1 MSDLY
6 SIEKAVRE
14 RYRRKAAEKKAN
26 KRTSD
31 TPSTLE
37 TIKSSVRDRY
47 KRKTALASI
56 GVDTLG
62 TDITSLN
69 DRIRTVYNGW
79 QTSETMDNTR
89 SSLQSMY
96 DRVKAYEDYRKS
108 YGGTDISD
116 LSELQTAYKT
126 ILDEWDNISN
136 VYGQFKNAEAY
147 KRYEGM
153 KAADLG
159 AVQKEITA
167 LEGNLKTAKEHQSN
181 IKGLQNRGNTW
192 GHRGRGL
199 SDGGYADKLKSAQ
212 TEYEKFLSG
221 TGFKSFEELENALT
235 EKKTYF
241 DNAKQ
246 LQDAINLATKEEEMA
261 YSQEGKTGWK
271 EWEKYV
277 AERAK
282 GKAENKPSAFA
293 QFGLDMQYVDNPVG
307 RLIDFKR
314 EDTSYQEPQDN
325 WTTKEKNIF
334 GAYFLED
341 PNKAYD
347 YAAKLNNKKAKT
359 AKGVKTEE
367 ISDSATSGGWAGAGH
382 TALSILSSPLHM
394 IDYFDDLT
402 DVAAG
407 RRVLVEE
414 DIVTPYD
421 YSKAVTGGITE
432 KLNADFG
439 TLNEKIPVIGGKGL
453 GDAYGLGTSVLQS
466 AVSAHTL
473 GPTGTLISYFGQG
486 AASAVDDAIERGAT
500 PAQALL
506 YGTLVGAAEG
516 ASEMIGVDNL
526 LKIGSSSTMKELLV
540 NVAKQAGAEG
550 IEEGFSSLAEKV
562 ADNFVMGDKSKFNNR
577 VNELYMYGGMS
588 TEEAKKKAWVESVEE
603 VAFDTLSGAVSG
615 GVHAGPVTAINTA
628 KQHSYNK
635 NMGQTIKNNERVE
648 EMFDLASNSAEISS
662 AYETYTNL
670 ANKGVV
676 AENISDA
683 QLGSLYSSVV
693 ADAKEI
699 LNSNKSTEAE
709 KAEALKTLDKLSVVT
724 TDNVVA
730 KEKKKFNVGEETK
743 VTKSGVEVDV
753 KDLKISEDNA
763 TFVTAK
769 GEISAN
775 DVTLTDTDAE
785 IVAHALAISKTEGEE
800 VANLFVSQYDG
811 KTNIEEYANAF
822 ELVSTL
828 SKTESYTAEQIL
840 EAKGILSTEQATEI
854 YKVTRMAQ
862 EKANVQAR
870 EQAFKKMRAMIG
882 KQGVIDDSV
891 ISYDNKAT
899 KGQVNWKDLG
909 YRQRK
914 AITFANGLF
923 TAMGSNV
930 VWTNKDKSNGMYSIE
945 GDTIFIDVYAG
956 VNLVNLTGKDSIIN
970 TISHE
975 LTHQMEV
982 YSPETFNEVKELVLD
997 ALEKFAKAT
1006 DKSVTRADLI
1016 AKEIKRLDAN
1026 HPEQKH
1032 TEADAISELV
1042 AKACEDM
1049 LSESK
1054 KGIELFNSLSKA
1066 EQKTLTE
1073 KIKDII
1079 SKLKNWITDLLKT
1092 YSSNSEEAKALRS
1105 MQDTFDEVLKRWDK
1119 MLADVA
1125 EQNKARKESGAV
1137 EKETSAEKRVLE
1149 QAREIDS
1156 DGNSYWQIETDKDI
1170 FKGIETVK
1178 GLQDAAYN
1186 YILNGDKGDKIT
1198 DLIDGKELNFIRV
1211 SAKEYVYGEASKTL
1225 STEEYKQKMRM
1236 STSIIDLIEN
1246 ASIEY
1251 DAPDHKSHKM
1261 FPDGFKNYQGRVGID
1276 ETIFKY
1282 IVRVGKSKDGMIFYD
1297 INLEVDGKVPRAN
1310 RTSLIKSSTSNNS
1323 ISNPDK
1329 KVNTKSSKV
1338 LNEGKVLNADRD
1350 AEYLELAKDPVKNEA
1365 RLREMVYEA
1374 AKEKGYTDD
1383 SSWRMGH
1390 TAPNSKDDIS
1400 LDNLKES
1407 GLIPDDF
1414 WEHPEW
1420 YTHSYEERESYY
1432 KVKKAIELQETRNAN
1447 GDDRPARMWVYRA
1460 VDKTKNKRE
1469 DYFRNGDWVTPS
1481 KEYAIN
1487 EGKMNPNGY
1496 RIIKHSVSIK
1506 NLYWD
1511 GNSIAELGYDDGNN
1525 YAYADTLN
1533 NRKLLDP
1540 VTYYPS
1546 GEIIPL
1552 SKRFNRRDYD
1562 VKFSDRDTEYLNA
1575 VEKGDV
1581 ETASKLIEEAAERVF
1596 SNSKVRGSDG
1606 KLRLVYH
1613 GTVNDFTVFKRQF
1626 ANIEGDFGKGY
1637 YFTSNEYDVDANYA
1651 NEEGP
1656 DLKNKIA
1663 KYAEQLEW
1671 DDEYADLSY
1680 EEREEIA
1687 RQKFITSEPTTITAY
1702 LNMENPVYITPDEN
1716 GTLLDYNESYDE
1728 EYDEY
1733 GEPEGLLID
1742 FIEALQNNATDYAYR
1757 DVDFSFLY
1765 EYAYDNGGVYASDAV
1780 KIIKERIVDEL
1791 TDENEEIAVNEVI
1804 RLAFEEIGFDGIID
1818 TSVYYKFRNMDGMDS
1833 GTTHYIVFDSEQ
1845 IKSADIATYD
1855 DNGNVIPLS
1864 QRFDFSN
1871 EDIRYSDRDD
1881 VGYHAG
1887 DLGKAESL
1895 GSQGYGR
1902 DTGHFGR
1909 GTYFVGNKE
1918 LVKDYNR
1925 RDGVSAPQH
1934 AVDFS
1939 NYNLYKIKNDKD
1951 GYDLHRQLQVIDG
1964 GLNAAWVKAAKDD
1977 KFFLYRGTEFY
1988 KIAEEKFGEENK
2000 YTDEAL
2006 IYGLT
2011 ELAKK
2016 ADIEIPTKE
2025 QFSKESGYDL
2035 TDKYFDSA
2043 YQDHL
2048 KSVVSEQI
2056 EDIQNGYEK
2065 FRDAYWDLRMR
2076 FGFRGQVDEAM
2087 NKVLEYQK
2095 ANRLDTLDAYK
2106 KDSLATVFMKA
2117 LGYEGIDTRGTALD
2131 NTAYGSVIYDLRE
2144 DSVLYSDREDISVY
2158 DILGET
2164 DRILAENEKL
2174 KADIA
2179 RLNERLKI
2187 ERKVTKGN
2195 YFNANQLGAVAGHL
2209 RNISNST
2216 IDKVELMKSLKD
2228 VYSFIAESSE
2238 VITEELFEKC
2248 YRIADAMIENA
2259 KPEVIVDDY
2268 YKMILSDIR
2277 NTRISFSESQKK
2289 EAQNIFD
2296 KNWNRYFFGNVIIT
2310 DKGIGLESKWQEWAS
2325 QYPGV
2330 FDAEIS
2336 DGDMV
2341 GELYNIIST
2350 LREASETVV
2359 EYNEEERKV
2368 WLANEIYNQYWN
2380 VSPIKTTADKYNERI
2395 KQLNFEHRKAMKEL
2409 RDDYNSRLEAQ
2420 KLADDIHYGKKVSD
2434 VSKKTAKVEE
2444 KRKADREKFQNLYRA
2459 LRDRKDK
2466 EIATAKQ
2473 HGKERMEKYKENA
2486 ERKTRIQSI
2495 TANATT
2501 LKKWLEKNNK
2511 DYHIHEAMKG
2521 PVVKLLKAIDFSS
2534 KSMLEKGVPT
2544 ERDISFGEAFAEVR
2558 AMLQD
2563 ADNMVEGLEALYGHD
2578 LAENIKALSEAAY
2591 RLIGDNNYII
2601 NKMSNEEL
2609 KHLDR
2614 LVGHIKKVVSDLN
2627 KFHTV
2632 HHQQGAV
2639 NLANEFMEH
2648 GDKIGNIKKQHGTAG
2663 KFLKFRNRTPYY
2675 FFKDLGKV
2683 GEKLFTAFQ
2692 DGWDKLAF
2700 NVKKVVDFTEETYT
2714 ADEVKKWS
2722 KETKE
2727 FKLSQFDGS
2736 ERTFK
2741 MSISQ
2746 IMALYC
2752 VSKQEDGI
2760 RHLMSGGMTL
2770 KRIDKKGHVVADY
2783 ENITLT
2789 LSDLQSI
2796 LSTLNNRQKEVADK
2810 LQNFMNTV
2818 CSAWGNEI
2826 SMARF
2831 GIEMFGLPDYFPI
2844 KVSEANHPGDNTK
2857 EVAHASLFRLLNM
2870 SFTKSRIPQ
2879 ADESI
2884 EIGDV
2889 FDIFAQHASDMAK
2902 YNALALPVL
2911 DFNKFYSIHGKDSTG
2926 KEYGVVKTLQS
2937 VFGDEANG
2945 YLRRFVRDLNG
2956 SQNVSRDVI
2965 GNTFF
2970 KNAKVASVANNL
2982 RVILLQPTAFYKASA
2997 VMDNKYLMK
3006 ASAYIKVEPIG
3017 MVKKLKKAIENAE
3030 KYCGI
3035 IQWKSLGYYDT
3046 DISKGITEKIKHAE
3060 TFKDKAIEKYMKG
3073 AEIADKVTFGTLWVA
3088 CEFEIRDTRNDLKVG
3103 SAEFYDAVAKR
3114 LREIIYATQVVDST
3128 MTRSDMMR
3136 SSDRMDKML
3145 TTFGSEPIIAYNMLL
3160 DVVTQYSRDKQ
3171 EFSKEEAVKK
3181 NLNKARKVV
3190 TAYVVTNVMAALI
3203 ESAFD
3208 AFRDDDDEEM
3218 DMATFVKLY
3227 LKNFA
3232 FDMSIGNKLPVIKE
3246 TYTIMQGYSSSRMD
3260 TQWLSYLYSAFTTK
3274 KPNKAIR
3281 DILKTASYVSG
3292 YAFYNLYRD
3301 LMATLNKL
3309 DIFTTEDLN
3318 EMFGDYSE

>member
-1 MSDLY
+1 MAKTYNQIKKSVLGKSYDINKNSD
-6 SIEKAVRE
+6 KAVKTDKTYAE
-14 RYRRKAAEKKAN
+14 IKAGVKDGKYNFNTVKKELENTIRFDTFA
-26 KRTSD
+26 SD
-31 TPSTLE
+31 ISSMGK
-37 TIKSSVRDRY
+37 TIEGIRD
-47 KRKTALASI
+47 
-56 GVDTLG
+56 
-62 TDITSLN
+62 N
-69 DRIRTVYNGW
+69 W
-79 QTSETMDNTR
+79 QTQETMQNTR
-89 SSLQSMY
+89 SSIESMQT
-96 DRVKAYEDYRKS
+96 RLKAYKEYQKLFGKNELPEIKTSYAPILDSWDSLTEHYGKYNDAKS
-108 YGGTDISD
+108 YKAETAKLNELSNLNSSD
-116 LSELQTAYKT
+116 VEKRMNVATKEAEDLKAKLKKAKEYDK
-126 ILDEWDNISN
+126 NIKNLTLNSMNIRNPSAVKSFSN
-136 VYGQFKNAEAY
+136 T
-147 KRYEGM
+147 
-153 KAADLG
+153 
-159 AVQKEITA
+159 VQKAINE
-167 LEGNLKTAKEHQSN
+167 
-181 IKGLQNRGNTW
+181 R
-192 GHRGRGL
+192 
-199 SDGGYADKLKSAQ
+199 DDYLKSIG
-212 TEYEKFLSG
+212 YESVDA
-221 TGFKSFEELENALT
+221 LENALNGKGVAYT
-235 EKKTYF
+235 TVGGENITWQSLYDSKKQKEESDALYKEISSMDDFAEFRTKGANIVNPTYKDGEKGISIGGWKPFADDIGNVVEYAF
-241 DNAKQ
+241 DNKDMIALSNMYGSFGDDRILYTLMTPEERAIHNYHLGKEREGLAEEGTAEKYLESIQSVLKDRHENNIISGLVDYTNEHPVLGSAISVWQNIGSGGEYLGDSLKYLATGELDTNHLAKASSAIRGTVSKNVDWEIGNWDAFDFVYNTGMSMVDSTVSMATFGGAGGIALGLSAAAQ
-246 LQDAINLATKEEEMA
+246 GTNDALARGLDNRRAFFSGLSAGVFEGLFETYSIGKFKALKEMPVDGVKSVIKNVGKSMLTNASEETLTELANVAYDTIVNGDLSQAKTDIRAYINSGMSEEDAIK
-261 YSQEGKTGWK
+261 K
-271 EWEKYV
+271 V
-277 AERAK
+277 ALEQA
-282 GKAENKPSAFA
+282 
-293 QFGLDMQYVDNPVG
+293 G
-307 RLIDFKR
+307 RVV
-314 EDTSYQEPQDN
+314 E
-325 WTTKEKNIF
+325 
-334 GAYFLED
+334 
-341 PNKAYD
+341 
-347 YAAKLNNKKAKT
+347 
-359 AKGVKTEE
+359 
-367 ISDSATSGGWAGAGH
+367 AGASG
-382 TALSILSSPLHM
+382 ALM
-394 IDYFDDLT
+394 GVGF
-402 DVAAG
+402 
-407 RRVLVEE
+407 
-414 DIVTPYD
+414 
-421 YSKAVTGGITE
+421 GGI
-432 KLNADFG
+432 
-439 TLNEKIPVIGGKGL
+439 
-453 GDAYGLGTSVLQS
+453 
-466 AVSAHTL
+466 
-473 GPTGTLISYFGQG
+473 
-486 AASAVDDAIERGAT
+486 AS
-500 PAQALL
+500 
-506 YGTLVGAAEG
+506 G
-516 ASEMIGVDNL
+516 ASYLD
-526 LKIGSSSTMKELLV
+526 
-540 NVAKQAGAEG
+540 AK
-550 IEEGFSSLAEKV
+550 S
-562 ADNFVMGDKSKFNNR
+562 
-577 VNELYMYGGMS
+577 
-588 TEEAKKKAWVESVEE
+588 
-603 VAFDTLSGAVSG
+603 
-615 GVHAGPVTAINTA
+615 
-628 KQHSYNK
+628 
-635 NMGQTIKNNERVE
+635 MGQTIKSNERVGD
-648 EMFDLASNSAEISS
+648 MFEIASTSPEVSS
-662 AYETYTNL
+662 AYEAYTRY
-670 ANKGVV
+670 ANKGIN

-683 QLGSLYSSVV
+683 KLGNLYSSVK
-693 ADAKEI
+693 ADAKEV
-699 LNSNKSTEAE
+699 LESKKSTEE
-709 KAEALKTLDKLSVVT
+709 QKTEALKTLARLSDVT
-724 TDNVVA
+724 TENTVA
-730 KEKKKFNVGEETK
+730 KEKKKLKVGEETK
-743 VTKSGVEVDV
+743 VNESDSAVDIQSFRVEGENV
-753 KDLKISEDNA
+753 IA
-763 TFVTAK
+763 TTEK
-769 GEISAN
+769 GEISV
-775 DVTLTDTDAE
+775 DDMTLSNADAD
-785 IVAHALAISKTEGEE
+785 IVAHAKVVSQTDGED

-811 KTNIEEYANAF
+811 KTNIEEYSNSF

-828 SKTESYTAEQIL
+828 SKIESYTDEQIF
-840 EAKGILSTEQATEI
+840 EAKGVLSTTQAKEI
-854 YKVTRMAQ
+854 YKVTRIAQ
-862 EKANVQAR
+862 EKANKQAR
-870 EQAFKKMRAMIG
+870 EQAFEKMRAMMG

-956 VNLVNLTGKDSIIN
+956 VNLNKLIGKDSIIN

-982 YSPETFNEVKELVLD
+982 HSPETFNEVKELVLD
-997 ALEKFAKAT
+997 ALEKVAKAT
-1006 DKSVTRADLI
+1006 DKSVKRSDLI
-1016 AKEIKRLDAN
+1016 ENEIKRLDKK

-1042 AKACEDM
+1042 AKACEEM

-1447 GDDRPARMWVYRA
+1447 GVDRPAHMWVYRA

-1656 DLKNKIA
+1656 DLKIKIA

-1791 TDENEEIAVNEVI
+1791 MDESGELAVNEVI

-1871 EDIRYSDRDD
+1871 EDIRYSDR
-1881 VGYHAG
+1881 
-1887 DLGKAESL
+1887 E
-1895 GSQGYGR
+1895 
-1902 DTGHFGR
+1902 DT
-1909 GTYFVGNKE
+1909 
-1918 LVKDYNR
+1918 
-1925 RDGVSAPQH
+1925 S
-1934 AVDFS
+1934 
-1939 NYNLYKIKNDKD
+1939 
-1951 GYDLHRQLQVIDG
+1951 
-1964 GLNAAWVKAAKDD
+1964 
-1977 KFFLYRGTEFY
+1977 
-1988 KIAEEKFGEENK
+1988 
-2000 YTDEAL
+2000 
-2006 IYGLT
+2006 
-2011 ELAKK
+2011 
-2016 ADIEIPTKE
+2016 
-2025 QFSKESGYDL
+2025 
-2035 TDKYFDSA
+2035 
-2043 YQDHL
+2043 
-2048 KSVVSEQI
+2048 
-2056 EDIQNGYEK
+2056 
-2065 FRDAYWDLRMR
+2065 
-2076 FGFRGQVDEAM
+2076 
-2087 NKVLEYQK
+2087 
-2095 ANRLDTLDAYK
+2095 
-2106 KDSLATVFMKA
+2106 
-2117 LGYEGIDTRGTALD
+2117 
-2131 NTAYGSVIYDLRE
+2131 IYD
-2144 DSVLYSDREDISVY
+2144 IM
-2158 DILGET
+2158 GET
-2164 DRILAENEKL
+2164 DRILKENEKL
-2174 KADIA
+2174 KADVE

-2277 NTRISFSESQKK
+2277 NTRISLSESQKK

-2341 GELYNIIST
+2341 GELYNIITT

-2395 KQLNFEHRKAMKEL
+2395 KQLNFEHRKAMAEL
-2409 RDDYNSRLEAQ
+2409 RNDYKARLEAQ
-2420 KLADDIHYGKKVSD
+2420 KLADDIHYGKKVSE
-2434 VSKKTAKVEE
+2434 VRNKRAEVEE
-2444 KRKADREKFQNLYRA
+2444 QRKADREKFQKLYKAIRE
-2459 LRDRKDK
+2459 RKDK
-2466 EIATAKQ
+2466 EIALAKQ
-2473 HGKERMEKYKENA
+2473 HGRERMEKYKENA
-2486 ERKTRIQSI
+2486 ERKTILQSLM
-2495 TANATT
+2495 ATVMSLNKKLVT
-2501 LKKWLEKNNK
+2501 NSKDVHIPESLK
-2511 DYHIHEAMKG
+2511 
-2521 PVVKLLKAIDFSS
+2521 PVVTNLLNSIDFSS
-2534 KSMLEKGVPT
+2534 KQLLDDGMPTKSDISTENALNKVRSMASEESNIVSLKTAIQDALELFENAEKVLREASDGTVDSGVVALDVDMVKDIKNMIRDLDILEKNGDSTFIMQKMSVDHLKILNATVKSINHWAIVADKSLKNKHRNRITVRSMQNIDEMDALGERQEYIEALEELKAFFTWNQALPINVFKRLGPAAMEFYDDLLDSQGQCTFNRQEVTNFT
-2544 ERDISFGEAFAEVR
+2544 EKLFKKYGLKNIKKWRTDVKTFNIKLPGEAEVTKVSMPVSFIMTLHCVAKQEDAQR
-2558 AMLQD
+2558 HLYGKDVNGEKLTYKDEKGKVHDGGGMTIKGYKDGKLKLKVNKSLDNTIINADIVKQITSVLTKEQIEVADALQKYMND
-2563 ADNMVEGLEALYGHD
+2563 KGSEWGNAVSMALYGI
-2578 LAENIKALSEAAY
+2578 E
-2591 RLIGDNNYII
+2591 
-2601 NKMSNEEL
+2601 
-2609 KHLDR
+2609 
-2614 LVGHIKKVVSDLN
+2614 
-2627 KFHTV
+2627 KF
-2632 HHQQGAV
+2632 AV
-2639 NLANEFMEH
+2639 
-2648 GDKIGNIKKQHGTAG
+2648 K
-2663 KFLKFRNRTPYY
+2663 
-2675 FFKDLGKV
+2675 
-2683 GEKLFTAFQ
+2683 
-2692 DGWDKLAF
+2692 
-2700 NVKKVVDFTEETYT
+2700 
-2714 ADEVKKWS
+2714 
-2722 KETKE
+2722 
-2727 FKLSQFDGS
+2727 
-2736 ERTFK
+2736 
-2741 MSISQ
+2741 
-2746 IMALYC
+2746 
-2752 VSKQEDGI
+2752 
-2760 RHLMSGGMTL
+2760 
-2770 KRIDKKGHVVADY
+2770 
-2783 ENITLT
+2783 
-2789 LSDLQSI
+2789 
-2796 LSTLNNRQKEVADK
+2796 
-2810 LQNFMNTV
+2810 
-2818 CSAWGNEI
+2818 
-2826 SMARF
+2826 
-2831 GIEMFGLPDYFPI
+2831 DYFPL
-2844 KVSEANHPGDNTK
+2844 KVSPHTLNADKIRDEKISLFSILNYGFTK
-2857 EVAHASLFRLLNM
+2857 ERNPNAKN
-2870 SFTKSRIPQ
+2870 
-2879 ADESI
+2879 SI
-2884 EIGDV
+2884 EIA
-2889 FDIFAQHASDMAK
+2889 DIFEVFANHMNMMAI
-2902 YNALALPVL
+2902 YNAYAL
-2911 DFNKFYSIHGKDSTG
+2911 SIYDVARWLNFKGKTDKGGNISVTQSIEKAFG
-2926 KEYGVVKTLQS
+2926 KGALTYVNNLIK
-2937 VFGDEANG
+2937 
-2945 YLRRFVRDLNG
+2945 DLNG
-2956 SQNVSRDVI
+2956 QHISSRLGFMGKMANRTKVAMV
-2965 GNTFF
+2965 GNS
-2970 KNAKVASVANNL
+2970 ASVA
-2982 RVILLQPTAFYKASA
+2982 LLQPTAYIKAMIKVSPIYLTKAVALPHLVKRGVERAQEHSGLALLKSQGYFETGVSASA
-2997 VMDNKYLMK
+2997 TTKMLHDESFMEKRR
-3006 ASAYIKVEPIG
+3006 
-3017 MVKKLKKAIENAE
+3017 ENSLWGAE
-3030 KYCGI
+3030 K
-3035 IQWKSLGYYDT
+3035 
-3046 DISKGITEKIKHAE
+3046 
-3060 TFKDKAIEKYMKG
+3060 
-3073 AEIADKVTFGTLWVA
+3073 ADKLTWGVLWNA
-3088 CEFEIRDTRNDLKVG
+3088 CEFEIRAKRKDLKVG
-3103 SAEFYDAVAKR
+3103 SDEYFKAVSQK
-3114 LREIIYATQVVDST
+3114 LDEVICETQVVDSPLT
-3128 MTRSDMMR
+3128 KSDLMR
-3136 SSDRMDKML
+3136 SPDNKAKEL
-3145 TTFGSEPIIAYNMLL
+3145 TQFASELTVAYNIVFECIYETVL
-3160 DVVTQYSRDKQ
+3160 DAKRMGRDGKLNM
-3171 EFSKEEAVKK
+3171 KGALKK
-3181 NLNKARKVV
+3181 NAKNITLSL
-3190 TAYVVTNVMAALI
+3190 TAYTLT
-3203 ESAFD
+3203 SAVGAVLSTMIND
-3208 AFRDDDDEEM
+3208 FRYDDDEDEESFFKRFKTNFLLDLLIVGKIPYFKDAVSLLQGYDTARTETM
-3218 DMATFVKLY
+3218 PLVSAVKAIEYYKKAVEQENKKSEAKTEKGIANAEKWKEIYEDLSVDEV
-3227 LKNFA
+3227 LKSA
-3232 FDMSIGNKLPVIKE
+3232 S
-3246 TYTIMQGYSSSRMD
+3246 YTIGYGIYN
-3260 TQWLSYLYSAFTTK
+3260 QW
-3274 KPNKAIR
+3274 
-3281 DILKTASYVSG
+3281 
-3292 YAFYNLYRD
+3292 RD
-3301 LMATLNKL
+3301 LRGLLKL
-3309 DIFTTEDLN
+3309 IGIMD
-3318 EMFGDYSE
+3318 

>member
-1 MSDLY
+1 MAYKDYSKDIANARKNKKEEKSSTTSSSSNKDYSAEIDRYRSAKVIGFDTLESDLA
-6 SIEKAVRE
+6 SLSK
-14 RYRRKAAEKKAN
+14 
-26 KRTSD
+26 
-31 TPSTLE
+31 
-37 TIKSSVRDRY
+37 TIGS
-47 KRKTALASI
+47 
-56 GVDTLG
+56 
-62 TDITSLN
+62 
-69 DRIRTVYNGW
+69 VYNGW
-79 QTSETMDNTR
+79 QTRETMENTL
-89 SSLQSMY
+89 SSVQSMY
-96 DRVKAYEDYRKS
+96 DRIGKLQEYNKK
-108 YGGTDISD
+108 YGGAD
-116 LSELQTAYKT
+116 LSETHNALKSV
-126 ILDEWDNISN
+126 LDDWDGISKQ
-136 VYGQFKNAEAY
+136 YGKYKNADSYNEAVNLA
-147 KRYEGM
+147 KKQAEEYEGM
-153 KAADLG
+153 KVADIG
-159 AVQKEITA
+159 SVQKEVTDLEAILETAKKYNDKAIDYSKQSMNIRNPSAVDGFSKTLKKLTDERDAYLKSVGYESMEA
-167 LEGNLKTAKEHQSN
+167 LEKAVG
-181 IKGLQNRGNTW
+181 
-192 GHRGRGL
+192 
-199 SDGGYADKLKSAQ
+199 DKRVYLGKAQ
-212 TEYEKFLSG
+212 R
-221 TGFKSFEELENALT
+221 
-235 EKKTYF
+235 
-241 DNAKQ
+241 
-246 LQDAINLATKEEEMA
+246 LQDSISLSSVADMKSENYDKDFN
-261 YSQEGKTGWK
+261 
-271 EWEKYV
+271 KY
-277 AERAK
+277 AEK
-282 GKAENKPSAFA
+282 GKAL
-293 QFGLDMQYVDNPVG
+293 G
-307 RLIDFKR
+307 
-314 EDTSYQEPQDN
+314 
-325 WTTKEKNIF
+325 KEKNDWWNGGGTYKNQIAYMRENPEYLETYEDASDDNGKIIQSISLNQLNYLGAKYMTDDEAKVYNYYIGKEDEKGAENYLKSIEETLKQRQGTAIYDERESMLSKYTF
-334 GAYFLED
+334 GYTAGIDQFTQGIINEFNTKDSYIPTTGIQNASGLVRED
-341 PNKAYD
+341 IQYEHGTLGQVGYD
-347 YAAKLNNKKAKT
+347 LINT
-359 AKGVKTEE
+359 
-367 ISDSATSGGWAGAGH
+367 TSNM
-382 TALSILSSPLHM
+382 LPSIL
-394 IDYFDDLT
+394 
-402 DVAAG
+402 
-407 RRVLVEE
+407 
-414 DIVTPYD
+414 
-421 YSKAVTGGITE
+421 
-432 KLNADFG
+432 
-439 TLNEKIPVIGGKGL
+439 
-453 GDAYGLGTSVLQS
+453 TSTVVS
-466 AVSAHTL
+466 AV
-473 GPTGTLISYFGQG
+473 
-486 AASAVDDAIERGAT
+486 AT
-500 PAQALL
+500 PAVGGYVGAGLMGTSAAGNAYQEMLNLGYDKGQART
-506 YGTLVGAAEG
+506 YSTLVGVAEAG
-516 ASEMIGVDNL
+516 LQSVMGGIGKLGGVSGKLSKLVSGIDNGLAKFAIRVGGSVLSEGLEEATQEVLAPIFKNL
-526 LKIGSSSTMKELLV
+526 SAGYDT
-540 NVAKQAGAEG
+540 GAEIDWG
-550 IEEGFSSLAEKV
+550 
-562 ADNFVMGDKSKFNNR
+562 
-577 VNELYMYGGMS
+577 
-588 TEEAKKKAWVESVEE
+588 E
-603 VAFDTLSGAVSG
+603 VVYSGLLGALSG
-615 GVHAGPVTAINTA
+615 GVLEGGGVALNTYSEA
-628 KQHSYNK
+628 SYNK
-635 NMGQTIKNNERVE
+635 NMGQTIKSNERVGD
-648 EMFDLASNSAEISS
+648 MFDIASTSPEVSS
-662 AYETYTNL
+662 AYEAYSRY
-670 ANKGVV
+670 ANKGITT
-676 AENISDA
+676 ENISDA
-683 QLGSLYSSVV
+683 KLGNLYSSVK
-693 ADAKEI
+693 ADAKEV
-699 LNSNKSTEAE
+699 LESKKSTEE
-709 KAEALKTLDKLSVVT
+709 QKTEALKTLTRLSNVT
-724 TDNVVA
+724 TENTVA
-730 KEKKKFNVGEETK
+730 KEKKKLKVGEETK
-743 VTKSGVEVDV
+743 VTESDSAVDIQSLRVEGENV
-753 KDLKISEDNA
+753 IA
-763 TFVTAK
+763 TTEK
-769 GEISAN
+769 GEFSV
-775 DVTLTDTDAE
+775 DDMTLSDADAD
-785 IVAHALAISKTEGEE
+785 IVANARVVSQRDGEE

-811 KTNIEEYANAF
+811 KTSIEEYSNAF

-840 EAKGILSTEQATEI
+840 ETKGILSTEQATEI

-870 EQAFKKMRAMIG
+870 EQAFEKMRAMMG

-930 VWTNKDKSNGMYSIE
+930 VWTNKDKYSNGMYSIE
-945 GDTIFIDVYAG
+945 GDAIFIDVYAG
-956 VNLVNLTGKDSIIN
+956 VNLHKLIGKDSIIN

-982 YSPETFNEVKELVLD
+982 HSPETFNEVKELVLD
-997 ALEKFAKAT
+997 ALETVAKVT

-1016 AKEIKRLDAN
+1016 AKEIKRLDEK

-1049 LSESK
+1049 LSKSK

-1066 EQKTLTE
+1066 EQKTLTD
-1073 KIKDII
+1073 KIRDII

-1447 GDDRPARMWVYRA
+1447 GVDRPAHMWVYRA

-1656 DLKNKIA
+1656 DLKIKIA

-1742 FIEALQNNATDYAYR
+1742 FIEALQNNASDYAYR

-1765 EYAYDNGGVYASDAV
+1765 EYAYDNDGVYASDAV

-1791 TDENEEIAVNEVI
+1791 TDENGELAVNEVI

-2016 ADIEIPTKE
+2016 ANIEIPTKE

-2095 ANRLDTLDAYK
+2095 ANRSDTLDAYK

-2144 DSVLYSDREDISVY
+2144 DSVLYSDREDTSIY
-2158 DILGET
+2158 DIMGET
-2164 DRILAENEKL
+2164 DRILKENEKL
-2174 KADIA
+2174 KADVE

-2195 YFNANQLGAVAGHL
+2195 FFNANQLGAVAGHL

-2268 YKMILSDIR
+2268 YKMILSVIR
-2277 NTRISFSESQKK
+2277 NTRISLSESQKK

-2341 GELYNIIST
+2341 GELYNIITT

-2395 KQLNFEHRKAMKEL
+2395 KQLNFEHRKAMAEL
-2409 RDDYNSRLEAQ
+2409 RNDYKARLEAQ
-2420 KLADDIHYGKKVSD
+2420 KLADDIHYGKKVSE
-2434 VSKKTAKVEE
+2434 VRNKRAEVEE
-2444 KRKADREKFQNLYRA
+2444 QRKADREKFQKLYKAIRE
-2459 LRDRKDK
+2459 RKDK
-2466 EIATAKQ
+2466 EIALAKQ
-2473 HGKERMEKYKENA
+2473 HGRERMEKYKENA

-2495 TANATT
+2495 TANV
-2501 LKKWLEKNNK
+2501 LSLNDMLVKNSK
-2511 DYHIHEAMKG
+2511 DKHIPEAMKG
-2521 PVVKLLKAIDFSS
+2521 PVASLIKAINFSS
-2534 KSMLEKGVPT
+2534 KRLLEKGEPT
-2544 ERDISFGEAFAEVR
+2544 QKDIS
-2558 AMLQD
+2558 LQNALRQVSD
-2563 ADNMVEGLEALYGHD
+2563 MMISNNSATNGITELYGAGLDESIKDMMKSVDRMVETLNDRELVLQMMSAKD
-2578 LAENIKALSEAAY
+2578 LVTLDQMIKVIKASV
-2591 RLIGDNNYII
+2591 
-2601 NKMSNEEL
+2601 NK
-2609 KHLDR
+2609 
-2614 LVGHIKKVVSDLN
+2614 LN
-2627 KFHTV
+2627 KFHVTQHNAGV
-2632 HHQQGAV
+2632 EALGVATTEDVDSAKKIYKDHKKHFDKMKTKV
-2639 NLANEFMEH
+2639 YWNNLN
-2648 GDKIGNIKKQHGTAG
+2648 
-2663 KFLKFRNRTPYY
+2663 PYY
-2675 FFKDLGKV
+2675 AFKNLGKHAMKIM
-2683 GEKLFTAFQ
+2683 EAFMNAQ
-2692 DGWDKLAF
+2692 DKVAFLAKEVIDFAESVYTDK
-2700 NVKKVVDFTEETYT
+2700 EY
-2714 ADEVKKWS
+2714 KKWE
-2722 KETKE
+2722 KT
-2727 FKLSQFDGS
+2727 FFDFEIKQPSGKVAKFS
-2736 ERTFK
+2736 
-2741 MSISQ
+2741 MNVPQ
-2746 IMALYC
+2746 IMSLYC
-2752 VSKQEDGI
+2752 VSKQEDAR
-2760 RHLMSGGMTL
+2760 RHLLYGVQSGDDIG
-2770 KRIDKKGHVVADY
+2770 KGRGITIVETNETEAVRTNIQLTEAD
-2783 ENITLT
+2783 
-2789 LSDLQSI
+2789 
-2796 LSTLNNRQKEVADK
+2796 LNKIIAKLDGVERTKEVADK
-2810 LQNFMNTV
+2810 LQEFMATRG
-2818 CSAWGNEI
+2818 AELGNEI
-2826 SMARF
+2826 SMARWGIKSF
-2831 GIEMFGLPDYFPI
+2831 GVENYFPI
-2844 KVSEANHPGDNTK
+2844 KVSDGAVPDKGDTPGVQGNPLI
-2857 EVAHASLFRLLNM
+2857 ALLNM
-2870 SFTKSRIPQ
+2870 SFTHARNQFASQ
-2879 ADESI
+2879 SI
-2884 EIGDV
+2884 EIGNVFDV
-2889 FDIFAQHASDMAK
+2889 FSNHMSSMIQ
-2902 YNALALPVL
+2902 YNAMALPVL
-2911 DFNKFYSIHGKDSTG
+2911 DMYKWMNCKVENEFGEEIS
-2926 KEYGVVKTLQS
+2926 VKTS
-2937 VFGDEANG
+2937 IKNTFGDYAWG
-2945 YLRRFVRDLNG
+2945 YFNTFLKDVNG
-2956 SQNVSRDVI
+2956 STKNDTRDNL
-2965 GNTFF
+2965 GTKFF
-2970 KNAKVASVANNL
+2970 KSAKVAKVAANI
-2982 RVILLQPTAFYKASA
+2982 RVALIQFTSYIRAGA
-2997 VMDNKYLMK
+2997 VMDNKYLLK
-3006 ASAYIKVEPIG
+3006 AFLHKPK
-3017 MVKKLKKAIENAE
+3017 VKKTMEH
-3030 KYCGI
+3030 CGI
-3035 IQWKSLGYYDT
+3035 ALWKSMGYYDT
-3046 DISKGITEKIKHAE
+3046 DITKPLTDKIKHA
-3060 TFKDKAIEKYMKG
+3060 TNIKDKIIDFSLKG
-3073 AEIADKVTFGTLWVA
+3073 AELADKVTWGYLWNA
-3088 CEFEIRDTRNDLKVG
+3088 CELEVRDTRKDLKVG
-3103 SAEFYDAVAKR
+3103 SEEFYKEIGLR
-3114 LREIIYATQVVDST
+3114 LREVVYRTQVVDSQL
-3128 MTRSDMMR
+3128 TRSQMMR
-3136 SSDRMDKML
+3136 SQGGWDKML
-3145 TTFGSEPIIAYNMLL
+3145 TTFASESTLSFNLVTDLYVSYKL
-3160 DVVTQYSRDKQ
+3160 DTRRMG
-3171 EFSKEEAVKK
+3171 KEAAKTK
-3181 NLNKARKVV
+3181 HQKYIRKAI
-3190 TAYVVTNVMAALI
+3190 TAYVMTNVVTTMLAT
-3203 ESAFD
+3203 AFD
-3208 AFRDDDDEEM
+3208 AFRDYDEE
-3218 DMATFVKLY
+3218 DKDEEYIAKLMIE
-3227 LKNFA
+3227 NFA
-3232 FDMSIGNKLPVIKE
+3232 TNTSFINKIPYVNLLISIASGFSASRVETDWMESAVKGTKEIFKLLAGE
-3246 TYTIMQGYSSSRMD
+3246 GSREKAFKYLLKA
-3260 TQWLSYLYSAFTTK
+3260 LSDATGI
-3274 KPNKAIR
+3274 A
-3281 DILKTASYVSG
+3281 G
-3292 YAFYNLYRD
+3292 YNLYRD
-3301 LMATLNKL
+3301 AMALYNL
-3309 DIFTTEDLN
+3309 FD
-3318 EMFGDYSE
+3318 